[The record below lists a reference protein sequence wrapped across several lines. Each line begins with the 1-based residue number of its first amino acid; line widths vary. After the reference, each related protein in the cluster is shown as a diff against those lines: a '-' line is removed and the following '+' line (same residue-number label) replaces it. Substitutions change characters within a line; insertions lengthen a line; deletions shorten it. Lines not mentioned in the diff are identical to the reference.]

1 MFTYIH
7 PPLVH
12 IWCCALNF
20 RKRFE
25 RAEAEYIASKMELY
39 KWSEQ
44 KELLSNH
51 LCAVIQQNE
60 SRKAE
65 KLSELLK
72 SLQLESEKQG
82 TSRQTDC

>member
-1 MFTYIH
+1 M
-7 PPLVH
+7 L
-12 IWCCALNF
+12 F

-25 RAEAEYIASKMELY
+25 RAEAEYIAAKMELF

-44 KELLSNH
+44 KELLSEH
-51 LCAVIQQNE
+51 LCIIIHQNE

-72 SLQLESEKQG
+72 SLQLEDSKEQKLN
-82 TSRQTDC
+82 TQTDN